1 MQTYLWLSV
10 LGLFVGVCGT
20 LVGAGGGFILVPTL
34 LLLYPREKPET
45 ITSMALAVVFFN
57 AFSGSVAYA
66 RMGRIDYKSGLLFCS
81 TTVPGAVVGALT
93 TAMLSRRV
101 FDLSF
106 GVLLLAVAVFLLT
119 NRVRATPAASEEGND
134 EVTRFLTERNGVS
147 HRYTYRATYGL
158 TISAVVG
165 FFSSLLGIGGGIV
178 HVPALIYV
186 LNFPIHVATAT
197 SHLLLAVMSL
207 AGTLVHILTG
217 SFQHGVRRTA
227 ALSVGVIIGAQVGA
241 WLSSRIHGA
250 WIIRALGAALGLVA
264 LRLLF
269 QAVPA

>member
-1 MQTYLWLSV
+1 MQSYLWLSA
-10 LGLFVGVCGT
+10 LGLAVGVCGT
-20 LVGAGGGFILVPTL
+20 LVGAGGGFVLVPVL
-34 LLLYPREKPET
+34 LILYPREKPET

-57 AFSGSVAYA
+57 ALSGSVAYA
-66 RMGRIDYKSGLLFCS
+66 RMGRIDYRSGLLFCS
-81 TTVPGAVVGALT
+81 TSVPGAIFGALS
-93 TAMLSRRV
+93 TAMLSRQV
-101 FDLSF
+101 FDMSF
-106 GVLLLAVAVFLLT
+106 GALLLAVAAFLLT
-119 NRVRATPAASEEGND
+119 NVGRSTPAVSAGREG
-134 EVTRFLTERNGVS
+134 EVTCCLVERNGVS

-158 TISAVVG
+158 AISAVVG
-165 FFSSLLGIGGGIV
+165 FVSSLLGIGGGIV

-186 LNFPIHVATAT
+186 LNFPVHVATAT
-197 SHLLLAVMSL
+197 SHFLLAVMSL
-207 AGTLVHILTG
+207 AGTLAHILTG

-227 ALSVGVIIGAQVGA
+227 ALSVGVIVGAQVGA